1 MPIPAFRAKQSTNTA
16 GTGTLVLNAA
26 ATNAR
31 SFNAA
36 FGASAR
42 RIMYCISWATGFEIG
57 YGDFDGGTPGSLT
70 RATVLASSNAGSLV
84 TLPGGT
90 ADVFAVFDPAAREV
104 ISISATA
111 TLALADLGN
120 AVIFTGASA
129 ATLNLPAVA
138 TAPLGAGWVIRN
150 AGTAALTID
159 PNGAETI
166 NGAATLALQPG
177 ASAILMRSGSA
188 WDAAVM
194 ENATAEVDIA
204 SAATTEIGATASQNI
219 RITGTT
225 TITGFGTA
233 ANGVTRKLRF
243 AGALTLT
250 HNATSLYLPG
260 GANITTAAGDTA
272 EAISLGSGNWVV
284 VAFMPSSGWR
294 GAPVFLAE
302 AIANNSATLDITT
315 GLDNIYDRYELELV
329 DLKPATNDVQAAL
342 RIGTGVGPTWQSGAS
357 AYASS
362 ILGIGSGSTAL
373 LGNTAG
379 GFIPL
384 SQAPGGGNG
393 VISLA
398 GYPGLRGLIRFY
410 NPESTD
416 RWNCNISAEHF
427 ASSGALV
434 SLTGSGL
441 YGAASAITGL
451 RFYFSSGN
459 ISSGSIR
466 LLGYR
471 K

>member
-1 MPIPAFRAKQSTNTA
+1 MPIPAFRAKQSTDTS

-84 TLPGGT
+84 TLPAGT
-90 ADVFAVFDPAAREV
+90 KDVFAVFDPAAREV

-243 AGALTLT
+243 AAELTLT
-250 HNATSLYLPG
+250 HNATSLILPG

-272 EAISLGSGNWVV
+272 TAVSRGNGNWIM
-284 VAFMPSSGWR
+284 ADFMPASGWR
-294 GAPVFLAE
+294 GSSVVLAE
-302 AIANNSATLDITT
+302 AIANNSATLDITA
-315 GLDNIYDRYELELV
+315 GLDNTYDRYELELV
-329 DLKPATNDVQAAL
+329 DLKPATNDVEAGL
-342 RIGTGVGPTWQSGAS
+342 RIGTGAGPTWQAGAG
-357 AYASS
+357 AYSSS
-362 ILGIGSGSTAL
+362 ILGIAVASTAL
-373 LGNTAG
+373 IGKNG
-379 GFIPL
+379 SFIPL
-384 SQAPGGGNG
+384 SQSAGGGNG
-393 VISLA
+393 VISFA

-427 ASSGALV
+427 IGSGALV
-434 SLTGSGL
+434 SLTGGGF

-451 RFYFSSGN
+451 RFYFSTGN
-459 ISSGSIR
+459 IASGSIR